1 MQTLVEHGANPNK
14 TLLKNPM
21 FSDVTS
27 VCLIRLGG
35 LNSFAQGCK
44 PFVVAVVVTTA
55 QTMSH
60 SVRSLCPPPG
70 IALECISQTAL
81 GFPAS

>member
-1 MQTLVEHGANPNK
+1 
-14 TLLKNPM
+14 M

-35 LNSFAQGCK
+35 PNSFAQGCE
-44 PFVVAVVVTTA
+44 PIVLAVVVTTV
-55 QTMSH
+55 QTMNH
-60 SVRSLCPPPG
+60 PVRSLCPPPD

-81 GFPAS
+81 GFPASWPIIAPGGKQDKSIP